1 MDQGNKSRIQGWWSG
16 YLFTDSPSF
25 VLVNKLKAL
34 KADLK
39 LWNREV
45 LRDVRF
51 RKRRHMGEVLE
62 LDVKERC
69 GCLSPADF

>member
-1 MDQGNKSRIQGWWSG
+1 
-16 YLFTDSPSF
+16 

-45 LRDVRF
+45 LRDIRF